1 MLSKSCGVSPFGRDY
16 AHWGEALYQL
26 QEYSLASECYQKA
39 IAFQANYWQAYYQLG
54 LIWQQQQQ
62 WHKSL
67 IAYTK
72 VREIQPEYVEV

>member
-1 MLSKSCGVSPFGRDY
+1 AELSPSAEIY
-16 AHWGEALYQL
+16 YYWGEALYQL
-26 QEYSLASECYQKA
+26 QEYSLASECYHKA

-72 VREIQPEYVEV
+72 VREMQPQCVEVLVDL